1 MDFITGFDAEIWFR
15 LACRRL
21 RMLDP
26 NPPTLSMLEPVLR
39 KHLSRKTERAIY
51 HMSDESDPDLWL
63 DLILKID
70 SLLSLQDL
78 DGKTLRIGADVTI
91 SPSEVDSKLSAIRS
105 MPFQSIRRELKI
117 DKHWVVLVSA
127 SALPSDAT
135 LIDTF
140 YEIVDRPDE
149 CSIIDLLP

>member
-26 NPPTLSMLEPVLR
+26 NPPSLEILQPVLSR
-39 KHLSRKTERAIY
+39 HLSKKTERALR
-51 HMSDESDPDLWL
+51 HMNDESDPELWL

-78 DGKTLRIGADVTI
+78 DGKALRIGADVTI
-91 SPSEVDSKLSAIRS
+91 SPSEVESKFSAIRS
-105 MPFQSIRRELKI
+105 MPFQAIRRELNI

-127 SALPSDAT
+127 SALPSDAM
-135 LIDTF
+135 LIDAF
-140 YEIVDRPDE
+140 YEMVDHPDE